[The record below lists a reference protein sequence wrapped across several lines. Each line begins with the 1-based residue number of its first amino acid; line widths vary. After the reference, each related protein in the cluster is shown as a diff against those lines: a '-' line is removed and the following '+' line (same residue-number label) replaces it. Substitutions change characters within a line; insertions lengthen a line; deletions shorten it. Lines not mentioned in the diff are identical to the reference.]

1 MSGKSSK
8 GYFVRGE
15 YIANGSARD
24 LEVQEEQRQQAE
36 HSRSARKRD
45 ADALQQLGTE
55 LLTLNAS
62 QRLRLPLPE
71 SLRQALD
78 EAARISDF
86 GGRRRQLQYVGKLM
100 RKLPPEA
107 QQACRAAVDQ
117 DARGGALSTALLH
130 EAEHWRERLLQDDAA
145 LEQWLHHHPHT
156 EAQPL
161 RALVRQARKDAIP
174 ERPGAAPRHGRAYRL
189 LFQQL
194 RDALQPPSGTPSP
207 DPEALPSVD

>member
-15 YIANGSARD
+15 YIASGSARD
-24 LEVQEEQRQQAE
+24 LELQEEQRQLAE

-45 ADALQQLGTE
+45 ADALQQLGIE
-55 LLTLNAS
+55 LVALSAAK
-62 QRLRLPLPE
+62 RLRLPVPE
-71 SLRQALD
+71 TLRQALD
-78 EAARISDF
+78 EAARITDF

-100 RKLPPEA
+100 RKLPLEA
-107 QQACRAAVDQ
+107 QEACRAAIEQ
-117 DARGGALSTALLH
+117 DARGGALATALLH
-130 EAEHWRERLLQDDAA
+130 EAEHWRDRLLQDDAA
-145 LEQWLHHHPHT
+145 LEQWLHQHPET

-161 RALVRQARKDAIP
+161 RALVRQARKDAKP

-194 RDALQPPSGTPSP
+194 RDTLQPASDTPTP
-207 DPEALPSVD
+207 DPEAPPSVD